1 VKARDRIINALKQSF
16 VSQLLSIANQIVL
29 IPIYLYFWGV
39 EKYGIWL
46 TIIAFSQWFSLIDFG
61 VGHYLPNKL
70 TVLKNRNK
78 LKQYNLVLGTFI
90 SVNIVLSV
98 IFMIIGLLF
107 AYIISKNKIIDVSDM
122 VTNFELI
129 VTLTI
134 FIALNIFQSITNF
147 SPIVYVSSNKYY
159 MPSLRRNQR
168 TILNLIFIPLSLYMD
183 VSFVGVVSI
192 IFLTEIVVEIVSIK
206 DVINNYKFANLK
218 LLKLRWGIIRKY
230 YSGGIWFMGA
240 KLYDINYQSI
250 PIILIQYYISPAA
263 VVLFTL
269 HRTVANIVMQIKTVT
284 TNVIWRESTILFAD
298 KNIEMLRD
306 MYLFIQKSSLYFM
319 ILAASLLFIYGEEIF
334 SLWLHKDGL
343 FDPSLL
349 VLMLLVVLVQTTW
362 GSAEVFLLSWNDAKS
377 VVRVKMIYIVLLLL
391 LSISIFKEYSNL
403 YYFIILNIL
412 LNIFILSFL
421 IVNKLHKELGVNNT
435 KYIQRILFPFS
446 IFIAIVLLMFFLL
459 DEHDLMLTVLMLFML
474 LMMILDVKRTES
486 VFVNILIAK
495 EIGGK

>member
-1 VKARDRIINALKQSF
+1 
-16 VSQLLSIANQIVL
+16 
-29 IPIYLYFWGV
+29 
-39 EKYGIWL
+39 
-46 TIIAFSQWFSLIDFG
+46 
-61 VGHYLPNKL
+61 
-70 TVLKNRNK
+70 
-78 LKQYNLVLGTFI
+78 
-90 SVNIVLSV
+90 
-98 IFMIIGLLF
+98 
-107 AYIISKNKIIDVSDM
+107 
-122 VTNFELI
+122 
-129 VTLTI
+129 
-134 FIALNIFQSITNF
+134 
-147 SPIVYVSSNKYY
+147 
-159 MPSLRRNQR
+159 
-168 TILNLIFIPLSLYMD
+168 MD